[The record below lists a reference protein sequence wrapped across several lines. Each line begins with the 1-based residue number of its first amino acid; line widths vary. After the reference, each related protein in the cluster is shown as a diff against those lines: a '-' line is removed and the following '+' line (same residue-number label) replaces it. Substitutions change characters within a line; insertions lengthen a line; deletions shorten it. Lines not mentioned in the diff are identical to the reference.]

1 MREIE
6 AKVLEIDADAVA
18 ETLEELGAE
27 KRFDGEVRSRFYDLP
42 DRTFQQRGEVLR
54 VRERG
59 DYAFLTYKE
68 PVSRDGMKV
77 MEEAEFEVAG
87 LEEADQFLTGIGF
100 DRVEERRKHRATWQD
115 GDTLYVVD
123 RYEGVPP
130 LLEVEAPSEEA
141 VVEAFEALG
150 YAEEELVSWD
160 AGEVMEHYGRGFSR

>member
-6 AKVLEIDADAVA
+6 AKVLEVDADAVA
-18 ETLEELGAE
+18 ETLEDLGAE
-27 KRFDGEVRSRFYDLP
+27 PGFDGEVRSRFYDLP
-42 DRTFQQRGEVLR
+42 DRTFEERGEVLR

-59 DYAFLTYKE
+59 EYAFLTYKQ

-77 MEEAEFEVAG
+77 MEEMEFEVAG
-87 LEEADQFLTGIGF
+87 LAEADQFLTGIGF
-100 DRVEERRKHRATWQD
+100 DRVHERTKHRTVWQE
-115 GDTLYVVD
+115 GDALYVVD

-130 LLEVEAPSEEA
+130 LLEVEAPSRER

-160 AGEVMEHYGRGFSR
+160 AGEVMEHYGAE